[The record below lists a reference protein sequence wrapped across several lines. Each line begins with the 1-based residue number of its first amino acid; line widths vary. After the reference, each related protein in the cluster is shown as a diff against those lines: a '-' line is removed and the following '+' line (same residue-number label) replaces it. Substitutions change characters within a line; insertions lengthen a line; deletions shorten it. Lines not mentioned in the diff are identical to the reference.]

1 MKTLARL
8 RGGVLGATIVVSAL
22 ALSACGGSTT
32 DGGSSPSASTTTS
45 ASTSPSESAPATF
58 TPSTSG
64 ELTMYTWSDYFP
76 PAMATRFSKETGIKL
91 TVSYYDSNE
100 TLEAKLKASSGT
112 GYDLVVPSDYMV
124 QNLIRENLLAPID
137 LAALPNGGA
146 VKPEFLDVY
155 FDQGRKYSV
164 PYLYGTTGYAY
175 DSKVITTPMATW
187 KDYFAAPAEA
197 AGKINI
203 FNDQVE
209 SINAALRAVGGEP
222 CTTDGAKLQAA
233 QDLLVAFK
241 SKIST
246 ISSEG
251 NIDRMMTGE
260 NPLAMMWNGAT
271 HRVKEKKASVVYV
284 YPTEGTSL
292 WQDNWAIPSGAANVN
307 QALTFLNW
315 WMDPKNAAEAANSQG
330 YNSGIVGVDELLNDS
345 MKNDPAVVI
354 PAADLPH
361 VGPAAPCDAA
371 ATNNYSKI
379 WEKFKAS

>member
-8 RGGVLGATIVVSAL
+8 RGGALVATLAASAL

-32 DGGSSPSASTTTS
+32 DGASSPTASASS
-45 ASTSPSESAPATF
+45 ASSSASTF

-76 PAMATRFSKETGIKL
+76 PAMAKRFSQETGIKL

-100 TLEAKLKASSGT
+100 TLEAKLKASNGS

-124 QNLIRENLLAPID
+124 QNLIRENLLSPID
-137 LAALPNGGA
+137 LASLPNGKNI
-146 VKPEFLDVY
+146 KPEFLPVY
-155 FDQGRKYSV
+155 FDSGRKYSV

-175 DSKVITTPMATW
+175 DSKVITTAMTTW
-187 KDYFAAPAEA
+187 KDYFGAPAQA

-209 SINAALRAVGGEP
+209 AINAALRAVGGEP
-222 CTTDGAKLQAA
+222 CSTDAAKLQAA
-233 QDLLVAFK
+233 QDLLVSFK

-271 HRVKEKKASVVYV
+271 HRVKEKKPSVVYV
-284 YPTEGTSL
+284 YPTEGASL
-292 WQDNWAIPSGAANVN
+292 WQDNWSIPSGAANVN

-315 WMDPKNAAEAANSQG
+315 WMDPKNAAEAANVQG
-330 YNSGIVGVDELLNDS
+330 YNSGVAGVDALLSDS

-354 PAADLPH
+354 PAADLSH
-361 VGPAAPCDAA
+361 VAPAPPCDAT

>member
-8 RGGVLGATIVVSAL
+8 RGGALVATLAVSAL

-32 DGGSSPSASTTTS
+32 DGASSPTASDS
-45 ASTSPSESAPATF
+45 ASTSVTAATF

-76 PAMATRFSKETGIKL
+76 PEMAKRFSAETGIKL

-100 TLEAKLKASSGT
+100 TLEAKLKASNGS

-137 LAALPNGGA
+137 LSALPNGKNI
-146 VKPEFLDVY
+146 KPDFMTPY
-155 FDQGRKYSV
+155 FDDGRKFSV
-164 PYLYGTTGYAY
+164 PYLYGTTGYGY
-175 DSKVITTPMATW
+175 DSKVITTPMTSW
-187 KDYFAAPAEA
+187 KDYFAAPAQA

-209 SINAALRAVGGEP
+209 GINAALRAVGGEP
-222 CTTDGAKLQAA
+222 CTTDATKLQAA

-271 HRVKEKKASVVYV
+271 HRVKAKKPSVVYV

-292 WQDNWAIPSGAANVN
+292 WQDNWSIPSGAANVN

-330 YNSGIVGVDELLNDS
+330 YNSGVLGVDDLLNDS

-354 PAADLPH
+354 PAADLAH
-361 VGPAAPCDAA
+361 VAPAPPCDAA